1 MKADVHIFLSSF
13 YCCCCC
19 CCCSN
24 IGSSRVDAD
33 CQDVPEICT
42 RHNAVYHIFHYLTD
56 AEFLVDGNRHLSY
69 AAVFLPAARSTALLP
84 YFHWLYDQWPIG
96 DNWTVAV
103 AMDFGLKEALF
114 NEYMVHDVLL
124 LSFGA
129 VMVCCLMWWYTASLF
144 LTMMAIVS
152 VVLSLAVAYFVYTF
166 VFELDFFPFM
176 NLLAAVIVVGIG
188 ADDVFVYIQV

>member
-1 MKADVHIFLSSF
+1 MCISFSLLSI
-13 YCCCCC
+13 
-19 CCCSN
+19 
-24 IGSSRVDAD
+24 IGASRVDAD

-56 AEFLVDGNRHLSY
+56 AEFLVDGNHHLRH

-84 YFHWLYDQWPIG
+84 YFHWLHHLWPVR
-96 DNWTVAV
+96 DNWTETVAL
-103 AMDFGLKEALF
+103 DFGLKEALF

-129 VMVCCLMWWYTASLF
+129 AVVCTFMWWYTASIF
-144 LTMMAIVS
+144 LTLMAIIS

-188 ADDVFVYIQV
+188 ADDVFVYVQVISRSADQTFSFIH